1 MYLGI
6 ILWGFPLPVN
16 DYSAGYELQLMNLDL
31 MINSIAKLMT
41 YNL

>member
-16 DYSAGYELQLMNLDL
+16 DYSPGYELQLMNFDL
-31 MINSIAKLMT
+31 KLHSKT
-41 YNL
+41 NDL